1 MTNQS
6 SSTNSKPLVRISG
19 GNRLITTSLAVS
31 HHFGKKH
38 KNVLQAIENL
48 DCSHQFNQLN
58 FQPVEYTAGN
68 GEQRPAY
75 EITRDGFMFL
85 CMGFTGA
92 SAAKWKEK
100 YILAF
105 NAMENKIHADTENVA
120 KLLQQNQALQN
131 ELLKARPIWADIIR
145 YKHAKLS
152 SSEIGKLI
160 SRSSSSVTGYVRT
173 MNRLGFGVANKPQPK
188 QLALALGKEA

>member
-1 MTNQS
+1 MTNYS
-6 SSTNSKPLVRISG
+6 EPLVRLSG

-31 HHFGKKH
+31 QHFERKHH
-38 KNVLQAIENL
+38 NILQAIENL
-48 DCSHQFNQLN
+48 ECSHEFNRLN
-58 FQPVEYTAGN
+58 FQSIKYQDGR
-68 GEQRPAY
+68 GRKKPAY

-120 KLLQQNQALQN
+120 NLLQQNQALQN
-131 ELLKARPIWADIIR
+131 ELLKARPMWADIIR
-145 YKHAKLS
+145 YKQAKLS

-173 MNRLGFGVANKPQPK
+173 MNRLGFSVANQPQPK
-188 QLALALGKEA
+188 QLALALTKEV